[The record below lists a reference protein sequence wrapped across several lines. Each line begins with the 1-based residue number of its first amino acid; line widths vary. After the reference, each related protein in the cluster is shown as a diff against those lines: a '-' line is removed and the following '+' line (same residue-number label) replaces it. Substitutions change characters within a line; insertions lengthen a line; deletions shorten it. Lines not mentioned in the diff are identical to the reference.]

1 MCLFTKGFYCKEL
14 FVYVIL
20 ASEKHTARQ
29 SFFIKLFDKGRPKN
43 YKNPKTKI
51 VNNVSN
57 VIVPVIG
64 SILSFSDSLFRSVA
78 IKAMIDV
85 IVQNI
90 ICVSE
95 IVKSTKPL
103 ESLSASCFATKK

>member
-1 MCLFTKGFYCKEL
+1 MFYLHVKTHCTGSHFL
-14 FVYVIL
+14 L
-20 ASEKHTARQ
+20 N
-29 SFFIKLFDKGRPKN
+29 LFDKRRLTT
-43 YKNPKTKI
+43 YQNPKTKI

-78 IKAMIDV
+78 IKAMINV

-95 IVKSTKPL
+95 IAKSTKPL
-103 ESLSASCFATKK
+103 LSLSPSCFTTKK